1 MQVYWVT
8 KDTNIHEFVHTGY
21 YGLTGPPHVPETYH
35 VSKELVAYL
44 ETLVAFSPYYRADDP
59 RMSGKM
65 EPFYQQALLRYK
77 DYTYDEFHKYITK
90 KLTAF
95 YERFSAPEAED
106 KTDEKDATG
115 DEGDV
120 VEVGPLPDGAIV
132 AKRHYAMS
140 DSEEEEVVKQPAA
153 AGAAAADPEAA
164 AAAAAAAAG
173 SGEAPA
179 AAAAESAAA

>member
-1 MQVYWVT
+1 M
-8 KDTNIHEFVHTGY
+8 
-21 YGLTGPPHVPETYH
+21 
-35 VSKELVAYL
+35 AYL
-44 ETLVAFSPYYRADDP
+44 ETLVAFSPYYRADDH

-106 KTDEKDATG
+106 KMDEKDATG